1 MIIKI
6 KKIITWSNETETNFE
21 NNLIL
26 HKEMSKKWVC
36 FCQTRFFLKKMSLE
50 NHKTLRKS

>member
-6 KKIITWSNETETNFE
+6 KKIITWSNETKTNFE

-36 FCQTRFFLKKMSLE
+36 FCQTRFFLKTMSLE